1 MALVHGPWSLA
12 TATMTK
18 DAGRVFSTFACGGG
32 STMGYKLAGFDVIG
46 ANEIDPNVM
55 EIYRNNHAPRL
66 EFNCSIREMI
76 TAPLNDDLLDLD
88 ILDGSPPCTSFSMA
102 GVRDR
107 DWGEVKRFA
116 EGQALQRLDDLFFE
130 LLELG
135 RIYQPR
141 VIVAENVTGM
151 VLGKAKGYVGE
162 VLKAFEAIGYRPQ
175 IFKLNAARMGV
186 PQARQRLFFVATRR
200 DLDLPKLVLN
210 FDEPVIP
217 FREVAAGLKS
227 GNNKLNEDLS
237 LSHEVWPLW
246 NKCRPGKA
254 LSTVHPKGHYFTSTK
269 LAMNRPAPT
278 FVAASGSMALHPTE
292 QRKLTLEEWIRCSTF
307 PDDYDWGESGATRAR
322 WMMGMSVPPFM
333 IQRLAIEI
341 RKQWGSALRGGKLS

>member
-1 MALVHGPWSLA
+1 
-12 TATMTK
+12 
-18 DAGRVFSTFACGGG
+18 
-32 STMGYKLAGFDVIG
+32 MGYKLAGFDVVG
-46 ANEIDPNVM
+46 ANEIDPNIMQV
-55 EIYRNNHAPRL
+55 YRENFSPRL
-66 EFNCSIREMI
+66 EFNCSIREML
-76 TAPLNDDLLDLD
+76 TSPLHEDLVDLD

-135 RIYQPR
+135 RLLQPR

-162 VLKAFEAIGYRPQ
+162 VLKAFKATGYRPQ
-175 IFKLNAARMGV
+175 IFRLNAARMGV
-186 PQARQRLFFVATRR
+186 PQARARLFFVGVRN
-200 DLDLPKLVLN
+200 DLDAGKLKLD
-210 FDEPVIP
+210 FKEKPIS
-217 FREVAAGLKS
+217 FREVAAGLQG
-227 GNNKLNEDLS
+227 GNNRLQEDLS

-246 NKCRPGKA
+246 KKCRPGKS
-254 LSTVHPKGHYFTSTK
+254 LSSVHPKGHYFTSTK

-278 FVAASGSMALHPTE
+278 LVAASGSMALHPTE

-307 PDDYDWGESGATRAR
+307 PDDYDWGEAGATKAR

-333 IQRLAIEI
+333 IQRLALEI
-341 RKQWGSALRGGKLS
+341 RKQWGHVLRGGQLR